1 MAGYVVSANSKG
13 MLPFM
18 ASRDC
23 KAVRWAALF
32 WATSVCTFIRSILIL
47 LTSSIFA
54 SPVVRRFH
62 KVPVIHLHFHTDIH
76 QCLFLIQQN
85 KVQTEIL
92 RIQQNIPAGSLLL
105 LVHRFV
111 LQSSLPVA
119 GNILSRKIK
128 TLRSNE
134 FRTVTTFDTITVKE
148 L

>member
-1 MAGYVVSANSKG
+1 MS
-13 MLPFM
+13 
-18 ASRDC
+18 
-23 KAVRWAALF
+23 
-32 WATSVCTFIRSILIL
+32 
-47 LTSSIFA
+47 
-54 SPVVRRFH
+54 
-62 KVPVIHLHFHTDIH
+62 
-76 QCLFLIQQN
+76 FLIQQN

-134 FRTVTTFDTITVKE
+134 FRTVTTFGTITVKE